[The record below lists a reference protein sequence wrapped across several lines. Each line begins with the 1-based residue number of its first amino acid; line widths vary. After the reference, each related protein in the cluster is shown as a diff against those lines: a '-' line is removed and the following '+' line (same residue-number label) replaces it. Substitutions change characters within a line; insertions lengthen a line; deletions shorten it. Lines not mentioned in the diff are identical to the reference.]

1 MASLQRFGPAESAKL
16 FDDAQEPSAV
26 SPRREHGGKEAPKG
40 APHAASGAKTSKFL
54 DFCAQLTLRNV
65 FQLLGM
71 SIGNYPFAFLIASAI
86 IASSSLGM
94 YQLKLKDRVRDG
106 YTPATSASRHETD
119 VFREFMGSGGD
130 PVMTTV
136 LLRSKDGGSMHRL
149 SYLAEADRIHSFLL
163 RNLTAQVPGTGE
175 SYRYEDICGP
185 YCATNVV
192 INYFYRAVKADVSL
206 LRRSLP
212 RSNANLSYPIAT
224 VEGFEMHLER
234 NFFGVHSYGNASV
247 SEDPEVRELAT
258 VTSFDHVGVIMMV
271 FRGDFSSAEME
282 TKLNTW
288 EMTVYNYVREEY
300 NHSNVE
306 MLVMGTEIV
315 DNEMNQDSQR
325 MTPYFATGF
334 CVMLAFAATTVL
346 SSAFYF
352 DVLDIFKLLVAVGT
366 TLCPIFAITSTFG
379 ICAIAGLRTN
389 SLLLIMPFLI
399 MGIGVNDSFLMIHAW
414 YRLAHKNLGIA
425 ERLGLVLEDVGPS
438 ITITTL
444 TNVITFGIGALTPT
458 PEISLFCLG
467 TAIALGFAYIFSLIL
482 FGPILYFATRY
493 EMSVAAKRPPTAD
506 PKARWSHRFGIGLQ
520 RLLRLYCQLL
530 GHKFFALVL
539 LLGSLVYWYFAIW
552 GTLNINTKLDT
563 EKILPADSPI
573 QEPHRVMSHSIWTE
587 YYPVTVLVNNE
598 VDIADRSHLARFE
611 KMVSDFESMPLCR
624 GPTYTLLW
632 LRDYE
637 KYTKMARD
645 WDFNFYDDETTD
657 DTAQTVALPED
668 PSRSHL
674 DYTHLHEFLQ
684 SPFHKHWASF
694 LRLQNATVPVRKFW
708 FLVTYHR
715 ASSWDDR
722 IRLMQEWREV
732 AARYPDLNVT
742 VWETNSMFV
751 DQMLSLK
758 SLALQTGVWTL
769 VCMAV
774 VCALFIQNPL
784 SVCTATLAIA
794 SISLGVI
801 GYLSWW
807 HLDLDPVTLCA
818 VLMSIGMSVD
828 FTAHVSYNFQL
839 RHRKEISTNHV
850 VKIPLDTR
858 QEKLR
863 HTIESVAWPMVQAG
877 LSTVVCILPLCL
889 LQNYIPL
896 VFVKTISLVV
906 IWGLWH
912 GLVVLPTFLAALPL
926 QWIRFN
932 CYRSIFQKATAA
944 PPSEEEIENENGH
957 ELSSLA

>member
-1 MASLQRFGPAESAKL
+1 MTSLDRLGPLESTKL
-16 FDDAQEPSAV
+16 FDGGSSSQ
-26 SPRREHGGKEAPKG
+26 SP
-40 APHAASGAKTSKFL
+40 AASASTTLASGRPRKAAKTSKFL
-54 DFCAQLTLRNV
+54 DFCRQLTLRNV
-65 FQLLGM
+65 FQLLGI
-71 SIGNYPFAFLIASAI
+71 SIGTYPVAYLIAAAI
-86 IASSSLGM
+86 ITSLSGGM
-94 YQLKLKDRVRDG
+94 HYMELKDRVRDG
-106 YTPATSASRHETD
+106 YTPATSPSRYETD

-136 LLRSKDGGSMHRL
+136 LLRAKDGGSMHRL
-149 SYLAEADRIHSFLL
+149 SYLEEVDRIHSFLL
-163 RNLTAQVPGTGE
+163 ANLTAKIEDSGE
-175 SYRYEDICGP
+175 LLRYEHICGP
-185 YCATNVV
+185 YCKTNSV
-192 INYFYRAVKADVSL
+192 IHYFYRAVRNEVDRQ
-206 LRRSLP
+206 RRGE
-212 RSNANLSYPIAT
+212 RRTNANLSYPIST

-234 NFFGVHSYGNASV
+234 NFFGVLSTGNS
-247 SEDPEVRELAT
+247 SDDPEIQELAD
-258 VTSFDHVGVIMMV
+258 VTSFDYVKVIMMV
-271 FRGDFSSAEME
+271 FRGDISSSEME
-282 TKLNTW
+282 MKLNAW
-288 EMTVYNYVREEY
+288 EMTVYNYVRNEY
-300 NHSNVE
+300 NHSNIE

-315 DNEMNQDSQR
+315 DQEMNKDSRR

-334 CVMLAFAATTVL
+334 CVMLAFASLTVL

-352 DVLDIFKLLVAVGT
+352 DVLDLFKLLIAFGT
-366 TLCPIFAITSTFG
+366 TLCPIFAITATFG
-379 ICAIAGLRTN
+379 VCAIAGLRTN
-389 SLLLIMPFLI
+389 SLMLIMPFLI

-414 YRLAHKNLGIA
+414 YRLAHKNLPIPD
-425 ERLGLVLEDVGPS
+425 RLGLVLEDVGPS

-444 TNVITFGIGALTPT
+444 TNCITFAIGALTPT

-482 FGPILYFATRY
+482 FGPFLYFATKY
-493 EMSVAAKRPPTAD
+493 EMAVAKKKSHVVSD
-506 PKARWSHRFGIGLQ
+506 PKARWSYKLGVGLQ
-520 RLLRLYCQLL
+520 KVLKIYCKVI
-530 GHKFFALVL
+530 GHPAIAAILFT
-539 LLGSLVYWYFAIW
+539 GQLVYWYFAIW

-563 EKILPADSPI
+563 EKILPVDSPI
-573 QEPHRVMSHSIWTE
+573 QEPHRLMSHQIWTE
-587 YYPVTVLVNNE
+587 YYPVTVLVNNK
-598 VDIADRSHLARFE
+598 VDIAQKSRLERLQD
-611 KMVSDFESMPLCR
+611 MVSEFESMPLCR
-624 GPTYTLLW
+624 GPIYTLLW

-637 KYTKMARD
+637 KYTKTAKD
-645 WDFNFYDDETTD
+645 WAFDFYDDTESSETQ
-657 DTAQTVALPED
+657 AAEQVED
-668 PSRSHL
+668 ASKSHL
-674 DYTHLHEFLQ
+674 DYSRIHEFLT
-684 SPFHKHWASF
+684 SPFYKHWASF
-694 LRLQNATVPVRKFW
+694 LRLQNTSNPHEIPVKKFW

-715 ASSWDDR
+715 ASTWDDR
-722 IRLMQEWREV
+722 IQLMQDWREV

-758 SLALQTGVWTL
+758 PLTLQTGIWTL
-769 VCMAV
+769 ICMAV

-784 SVCTATLAIA
+784 SVVMATLAIA

-839 RHRKEISTNHV
+839 RNRKEMSTDHI
-850 VKIPLDTR
+850 VKIPLKTQ

-912 GLVVLPTFLAALPL
+912 GLVALPCFLAALPL

-932 CYRSIFQKATAA
+932 CYRSIFEKATAA
-944 PPSEEEIENENGH
+944 PSEDGI
-957 ELSSLA
+957 SSVA